1 MSEQVVE
8 ELDDLGQPG
17 PDGDIV
23 HWMDPKPLRVGPA
36 GISAAAAGA
45 LVLGVALTLAVLAL
59 THWLGPERV
68 LQRPRWRTRT

>member
-8 ELDDLGQPG
+8 EVDDLGQPA

-36 GISAAAAGA
+36 GVSATAAGA

-68 LQRPRWRTRT
+68 LQRPRWRRRG

>member
-1 MSEQVVE
+1 MSERVFEDV
-8 ELDDLGQPG
+8 DDVPPPTPG
-17 PDGDIV
+17 GEIV

-36 GISAAAAGA
+36 GVSAMAAGA

-68 LQRPRWRTRT
+68 LQRPRWRTRA